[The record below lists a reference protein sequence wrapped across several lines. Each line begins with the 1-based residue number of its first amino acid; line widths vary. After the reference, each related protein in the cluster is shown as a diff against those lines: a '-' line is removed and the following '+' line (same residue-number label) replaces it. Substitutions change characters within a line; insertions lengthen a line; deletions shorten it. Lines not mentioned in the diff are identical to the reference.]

1 MSSRDVPDTSR
12 RISVDVV
19 QAALRAAERLGKDV
33 ADVPVQ
39 AIAQE
44 AGVSRSTLLRRIGG
58 SRQALDAAVRAA
70 GVDPGGQRPVRERAI
85 EAGAHLI
92 GEHGLAALT
101 LEAVATA
108 ARCSVP
114 SLYAAFGGRDE
125 LLRAIFERHLPLLN
139 VEEVIAG
146 PHADLDETVNRIYR
160 LLAEALTLEPR
171 VLPAMLAEALARP
184 GEPDL
189 QRLLQHFTPRKLAGL
204 GQWLADEMAAGRI
217 RTLPL
222 PLLIQQ
228 MIAPAV
234 MHFVLRPAIEQ
245 VPDLDLPSVEETCAV
260 FAEAFLYAVAT
271 PSATVSGQGV

>member
-1 MSSRDVPDTSR
+1 MTDTSR
-12 RISVDVV
+12 IPVDVV

-39 AIAQE
+39 EIAHE
-44 AGVSRSTLLRRIGG
+44 AGISRSTLLRRLGG
-58 SRQALDAAVRAA
+58 SRQALDAAVSAA

-101 LEAVATA
+101 LEAVAAA

-114 SLYAAFGGRDE
+114 SLYAAIGGRDE
-125 LLRAIFERHLPLLN
+125 LLRAIFERHMPLMN
-139 VEEVIAG
+139 VDEVIAD
-146 PHADLDETVNRIYR
+146 PDADLRETVNRIYR
-160 LLAEALTLEPR
+160 LLAEAFTREPR

-184 GEPDL
+184 GGPDL

-204 GQWLADEMAAGRI
+204 GQWLAGQMAAGRI
-217 RTLPL
+217 RTLPI

-245 VPDLDLPSVEETCAV
+245 IPGLEPPSVEETCAV
-260 FAEAFLYAVAT
+260 FAEAFLRATAT
-271 PSATVSGQGV
+271 P

>member
-1 MSSRDVPDTSR
+1 VPDTNR
-12 RISVDVV
+12 RLSVDVV
-19 QAALRAAERLGKDV
+19 QAALHAAERLGKDV

-39 AIAQE
+39 AIAEE
-44 AGVSRSTLLRRIGG
+44 AGISRSTLLRRIGG
-58 SRQALDAAVRAA
+58 SRKALDAAVRAA

-85 EAGAHLI
+85 EAGARLI

-114 SLYAAFGGRDE
+114 SLYVTFGGRDE
-125 LLRAIFERHLPLLN
+125 LLLAIFERHLPLLN
-139 VEEVIAG
+139 MGEVVAG
-146 PHADLDETVNRIYR
+146 PHTDLDEAVNRIYR
-160 LLAEALTLEPR
+160 LLAEALTHEPR

-204 GQWLADEMAAGRI
+204 GQWLADEISAGRI
-217 RTLPL
+217 RPLPL

-228 MIAPAV
+228 LIAPAV
-234 MHFVLRPAIEQ
+234 MHFVLRPAIDQ
-245 VPDLDLPSVEETCAV
+245 VPGFDLPSVEETCAV
-260 FAEAFLYAVAT
+260 FAEAFLRAVAMPAAT
-271 PSATVSGQGV
+271 ADGCPSRP

>member
-1 MSSRDVPDTSR
+1 MRDADG
-12 RISVDVV
+12 RIPVEVVD
-19 QAALRAAERLGKDV
+19 AALRAAERLGKDV
-33 ADVPVQ
+33 ADVPVLE
-39 AIAQE
+39 IARE

-85 EAGAHLI
+85 EAGARLI

-101 LEAVATA
+101 LEAVAIA

-114 SLYAAFGGRDE
+114 SLYVTFGGRDE

-139 VEEVIAG
+139 VEVAITD
-146 PHADLDETVNRIYR
+146 PHADLGEIVNGIYR
-160 LLAEALTLEPR
+160 LLAEALTREPR

-189 QRLLQHFTPRKLAGL
+189 RRLMQHFTPRKLAGL
-204 GQWLADEMAAGRI
+204 GGWLADEMAAGRI
-217 RTLPL
+217 RTQPI

-228 MIAPAV
+228 LIAPAL

-245 VPDLDLPSVEETCAV
+245 VPGLDLPGVEETCAM
-260 FAEAFLYAVAT
+260 FTETFLRGAAM
-271 PSATVSGQGV
+271 P